1 VSDDEIQR
9 AADAAHHLLREM
21 ASRGEALET
30 ESIVNG
36 NLTFD
41 IGQEIVAL
49 RVDVTN
55 LALLVS
61 ALLDRAYPPE

>member
-1 VSDDEIQR
+1 MSDDEVRR
-9 AADAAHHLLREM
+9 AADAAHRLLREM

-61 ALLDRAYPPE
+61 ALLDQAYPPE

>member
-1 VSDDEIQR
+1 MSDDEIRR

-21 ASRGEALET
+21 ANRGEALET

-36 NLTFD
+36 SLAFD
-41 IGQEIVAL
+41 IGPEIVSL

-61 ALLDRAYPPE
+61 VLLDRAYPPG